1 MSSGRCN
8 RANTGGP
15 VIIRPSCPCHP
26 AGGAAATPVAGQLPT
41 GRPQKRAGEAAAAL
55 RGALSHGAGGRSIA
69 MVPRARAR
77 WAAGPITVDGSLC
90 RAAGLAC
97 QARRALAWAGR

>member
-26 AGGAAATPVAGQLPT
+26 AGGAADAVAGQLPT
-41 GRPQKRAGEAAAAL
+41 GRPQKRAAASEAAAAL
-55 RGALSHGAGGRSIA
+55 RGSLIAGGSGIA

-97 QARRALAWAGR
+97 QTRRALAWAGR

>member
-1 MSSGRCN
+1 
-8 RANTGGP
+8 
-15 VIIRPSCPCHP
+15 
-26 AGGAAATPVAGQLPT
+26 VAGQLPT
-41 GRPQKRAGEAAAAL
+41 GRPQKRAAASEAAAAL
-55 RGALSHGAGGRSIA
+55 RGSLSAGGRGIA

-97 QARRALAWAGR
+97 QARRALAWAGSCFCGAAPGMHGMPRAMLLMICA